1 MHQFMCIASI
11 MSVVWPIGED
21 YYKIDSAIFIGYFNF
36 YVMKVGTFGFIC
48 ETRLK
53 YLYFI
58 ILSMFRLK
66 YKVNLP
72 LDHILKIFL
81 LFSSHW
87 NNTAHPNIVILPF
100 WKCLHLLISIF
111 SFLCYERIYKNI
123 ILLNISSPSW
133 EY

>member
-1 MHQFMCIASI
+1 MHLFMYIGSI
-11 MSVVWPIGED
+11 MSVVLPIGEG
-21 YYKIDSAIFIGYFNF
+21 YYKIGSAIFIVCFNF
-36 YVMKVGTFGFIC
+36 YVMKVYTFEFIC

-58 ILSMFRLK
+58 ILSMFQLK
-66 YKVNLP
+66 YKANLP

-87 NNTAHPNIVILPF
+87 NNTSHLNIVILPF

-111 SFLCYERIYKNI
+111 FFLCYERIYKNI
-123 ILLNISSPSW
+123 ILLNIFCPSW